1 MNKLN
6 LISAALVAV
15 AGMAFTPAFA
25 QDYPIK
31 DKVITFV
38 VPFAAGGPT
47 DRVARDLAEAMR
59 KPLGGNSIIIDSAAG
74 AGGSIGANKVAK
86 AAPDG
91 YTLLVHHIGMSTMP
105 GLVRNIPFKVESDFE
120 YIGMINDVPMT
131 LIGKPTLPAANYKE
145 LTTWLNANK
154 GKINLGNAG
163 VGSASHL
170 CGLLFQNALQIDMT
184 TVPYKGTA
192 PAMTDLMGG
201 QIDLMCDQ
209 TTNTSTQIDAKKV
222 KAYAVTTGKRLTTPA
237 LKDLPT
243 LQESG
248 LKGFEVTIWHGLYA
262 PKGTPADVLAKINAA
277 LKVALKDPEFIK
289 KQEGLGAVVVT
300 DKRMEPAEHKKFV
313 AAEIAKWTPIIKA
326 AGVYAD

>member
-1 MNKLN
+1 LFAHADTYPSKP
-6 LISAALVAV
+6 IS
-15 AGMAFTPAFA
+15 
-25 QDYPIK
+25 I
-31 DKVITFV
+31 V

-47 DRVARDLAEAMR
+47 DRVARDLAEALR
-59 KPLGGNSIIIDSAAG
+59 KPLGGVSVLVDNAAG

-91 YTLLVHHIGMSTMP
+91 YTLLLHHIGMATMP
-105 GLVRNIPFKVESDFE
+105 TLVRNIPFKVESDFE
-120 YIGMINDVPMT
+120 YLGMVNEVPMT
-131 LIGKPTLPAANYKE
+131 LIGRPSLPAKNYKE
-145 LTTWLNANK
+145 LVTWIGQNK

-170 CGLLFQNALQIDMT
+170 CGLLFQNALQVEMT

-192 PAMTDLMGG
+192 PAMTDLIGG
-201 QIDLMCDQ
+201 QIDFMCDQ
-209 TTNTSTQIDAKKV
+209 TTNTSSQIEAKKV
-222 KAYAVTTGKRLTTPA
+222 IAYAVTTAKPLSTLA

-243 LQESG
+243 LQDSG

-262 PKGTPADVLAKINAA
+262 PKGTPPDVVAKINAA
-277 LKVALKDPEFIK
+277 LKVALKDADFIK
-289 KQEGLGAVVVT
+289 KQEGLGAVVIT

-313 AAEIAKWTPIIKA
+313 AAEIAKWSPIIKA

>member
-1 MNKLN
+1 MKTIVKSLFAA
-6 LISAALVAV
+6 SVAAAALGAH
-15 AGMAFTPAFA
+15 AADFPA
-25 QDYPIK
+25 K
-31 DKVITFV
+31 DKVITIV

-59 KPLGGNSIIIDSAAG
+59 KPLGVSVVVDNAAG

-86 AAPDG
+86 AQNDG
-91 YTLLVHHIGMSTMP
+91 YTLLLTHIGMATMP
-105 GLVRNIPFKVESDFE
+105 TLVRNVPFKVESDFE
-120 YIGMINDVPMT
+120 YLGLINDVPMT
-131 LIGKPTLPAANYKE
+131 LIARPTLPANNFKE
-145 LTTWLNANK
+145 LTAWIGQNK

-170 CGLLFQNALQIDMT
+170 CGLLFQTALKTDMT
-184 TVPYKGTA
+184 PVPYKGTG
-192 PAMTDLMGG
+192 PAMTDLIGG

-209 TTNTSTQIDAKKV
+209 TTNTTSQIEAKKV
-222 KAYAVTTGKRLTTPA
+222 KAFAVTTPKRLTTPA

-243 LQESG
+243 MQEAG

-262 PKGTPADVLAKINAA
+262 PKGTPADVQKKLNDA
-277 LKVALKDPEFIK
+277 LKVALKDAEFVK

-313 AAEIAKWTPIIKA
+313 AAEIGKWSPVIKA

>member
-1 MNKLN
+1 MTRIAKPL
-6 LISAALVAV
+6 LGLALALTAVFGAQAA
-15 AGMAFTPAFA
+15 
-25 QDYPIK
+25 DYPSK
-31 DKVITFV
+31 DRVITIV

-59 KPLGGNSIIIDSAAG
+59 KPLGGLSIVIDNSAG

-86 AAPDG
+86 ANPDG
-91 YTLLVHHIGMSTMP
+91 YTLLLHHIGMATMP
-105 GLVRNIPFKVESDFE
+105 TLVRNIPFKVESDFE
-120 YIGMINDVPMT
+120 YLGMVNDVPMT
-131 LIGKPTLPAANYKE
+131 LITKPTIAGTAYKD
-145 LTTWLNANK
+145 LASWINQNK

-163 VGSASHL
+163 IGSASHL
-170 CGLLFQNALQIDMT
+170 CGLLFQNAIKTDMT

-192 PAMTDLMGG
+192 PAMTDLIGG

-209 TTNTSTQIDAKKV
+209 TTNTTSQIEAKKV
-222 KAYAVTTGKRLTTPA
+222 KAFAVTSLKRLNTPV
-237 LKDLPT
+237 LKDIAT
-243 LQESG
+243 LDESG

-262 PKGTPADVLAKINAA
+262 PKGTPADITARLNGA
-277 LKVALKDPEFIK
+277 LKIALKDPEFIR

-313 AAEIAKWTPIIKA
+313 AAEIAKWSPIIKA

>member
-1 MNKLN
+1 MKKL
-6 LISAALVAV
+6 LVLAAAISAV
-15 AGMAFTPAFA
+15 FA
-25 QDYPIK
+25 HAQTYPTKPIS
-31 DKVITFV
+31 IV

-59 KPLGGNSIIIDSAAG
+59 KPLGGVSIIVDNVAG
-74 AGGSIGANKVAK
+74 AGGSIGANKTAK

-91 YTLLVHHIGMSTMP
+91 YTLLLHHIGMATMP
-105 GLVRNIPFKVESDFE
+105 TLVRNIPFKVDSDFE
-120 YIGMINDVPMT
+120 YLGMVNDVPMT
-131 LIGKPTLPAANYKE
+131 LIGRPTLPAQNYKD
-145 LTTWLNANK
+145 LVTWLGQNK

-170 CGLLFQNALQIDMT
+170 CGLLFQNAVQIDMT

-209 TTNTSTQIDAKKV
+209 STNTTQQIEGKKV
-222 KAYAVTTGKRLTTPA
+222 IAYAVTTAKPLTTAA
-237 LKDLPT
+237 LKSLPT
-243 LQESG
+243 LQGSG
-248 LKGFEVTIWHGLYA
+248 LKDFEVTIWHGLYA
-262 PKGTPADVLAKINAA
+262 PKGTPADVQKKLNDA

-289 KQEGLGAVVVT
+289 KQEALGAVVVS
-300 DKRMEPAEHKKFV
+300 DKRADPADHKKFV
-313 AAEIAKWTPIIKA
+313 AAEIAKWSPVIKA